1 VRRAPRVH
9 GGIVRGFVSSRD
21 DASAA
26 VETARPRHAPPRERG
41 ACVAQPHWSRGLL
54 PAAVVAA
61 VALGASA
68 NTLWNGFVYDDVQNV
83 LRNPWL
89 REPHRLG
96 EAFTHHAAAFDSQF
110 RTSFFRPLMHVIY
123 AAVIAAAG
131 FEAWAFHAVNLLA
144 HAAVSVCVY
153 ALLRRWTEAGNA
165 ARGRLDLALVG
176 ALVFAVHP
184 IHAEAVAWIAG
195 ITDLSYSCLGLA
207 GFLLLTREPVSR
219 RSVAF
224 GLTLL
229 FGAMLCKEPAIVL
242 AGVVG
247 VAMVARGDL
256 RTPLGRHH
264 AFRVVGGLAAI
275 AFTYLLLRGLALG
288 GMAGGDR
295 RVDVTA
301 VTGVATAIALLGTYF
316 VMLLAPTGLTPI
328 HDFRV
333 VTTLADAR
341 LWGGIAIL
349 SAVGGLVWMLRKRP
363 GALVGAALLVFPLLP
378 ATYVP
383 ALGEGLFAE
392 RYLYL
397 PLAGA
402 LLLAVVAVEELSR
415 WKKQP
420 SRPIAL
426 GARAAIAAV
435 LVACT
440 AATYTRNAVW
450 RNALTLW
457 SDAVEKT
464 PSSAAAHELLGFAQ
478 LTSGEPANAVET
490 LSRVLALD
498 PERVDAR
505 LNLGSAL
512 AAVGR
517 LDEAGIEIER
527 ALPFRPTTAEAYGV
541 LGYIRA
547 SQNRLDDAAWA
558 YGRALQLNPM
568 LADVHH
574 GLAIV
579 AANRGDLAVALVH
592 FQEAVRLDPGN
603 AMYHANLSRI
613 TQ

>member
-1 VRRAPRVH
+1 
-9 GGIVRGFVSSRD
+9 
-21 DASAA
+21 
-26 VETARPRHAPPRERG
+26 
-41 ACVAQPHWSRGLL
+41 
-54 PAAVVAA
+54 
-61 VALGASA
+61 
-68 NTLWNGFVYDDVQNV
+68 
-83 LRNPWL
+83 
-89 REPHRLG
+89 
-96 EAFTHHAAAFDSQF
+96 
-110 RTSFFRPLMHVIY
+110 
-123 AAVIAAAG
+123 
-131 FEAWAFHAVNLLA
+131 
-144 HAAVSVCVY
+144 
-153 ALLRRWTEAGNA
+153 
-165 ARGRLDLALVG
+165 
-176 ALVFAVHP
+176 
-184 IHAEAVAWIAG
+184 
-195 ITDLSYSCLGLA
+195 
-207 GFLLLTREPVSR
+207 
-219 RSVAF
+219 
-224 GLTLL
+224 
-229 FGAMLCKEPAIVL
+229 
-242 AGVVG
+242 
-247 VAMVARGDL
+247 
-256 RTPLGRHH
+256 
-264 AFRVVGGLAAI
+264 
-275 AFTYLLLRGLALG
+275 
-288 GMAGGDR
+288 
-295 RVDVTA
+295 
-301 VTGVATAIALLGTYF
+301 
-316 VMLLAPTGLTPI
+316 
-328 HDFRV
+328 
-333 VTTLADAR
+333 
-341 LWGGIAIL
+341 
-349 SAVGGLVWMLRKRP
+349 
-363 GALVGAALLVFPLLP
+363 
-378 ATYVP
+378 
-383 ALGEGLFAE
+383 
-392 RYLYL
+392 
-397 PLAGA
+397 
-402 LLLAVVAVEELSR
+402 VAVEELSR

-527 ALPFRPTTAEAYGV
+527 ALPFRPTAEAYGV

-603 AMYHANLSRI
+603 ATYHANLSLIRGEAD
-613 TQ
+613 TASRSRR

>member
-1 VRRAPRVH
+1 VTL
-9 GGIVRGFVSSRD
+9 GLSSD
-21 DASAA
+21 DAPTAPKA
-26 VETARPRHAPPRERG
+26 ARPRHAPSRERE
-41 ACVAQPHWSRGLL
+41 ACAVPTSARGLG
-54 PAAVVAA
+54 AAVLVAA
-61 VALGASA
+61 VALCTSA
-68 NTLWNGFVYDDVQNV
+68 NTVWNGFVYDDVQNV

-110 RTSFFRPLMHVIY
+110 QTSFYRPLMHVIY
-123 AAVIAAAG
+123 AAVVAVSG
-131 FEAWAFHAVNLLA
+131 FEPWAFHAVNLLV
-144 HAAVSVCVY
+144 HAAVSVGVY
-153 ALLRRWTEAGNA
+153 VLLRRWTRSGCG
-165 ARGRLDLALVG
+165 RGRLDLALVG

-184 IHAEAVAWIAG
+184 IHTEPVAWIAG

-207 GFLLLTREPVSR
+207 AFLFLTREPVSR
-219 RSVAF
+219 QSVAF
-224 GLTLL
+224 GLALL

-256 RTPLGRHH
+256 RTAPGRHH
-264 AFRVVGGLAAI
+264 ALRVFGGLAAI
-275 AFTYLLLRGLALG
+275 ALAYLVLRGVALG
-288 GMAGGDR
+288 GMMGGDR

-301 VTGVATAIALLGTYF
+301 VTGVATAIALLGTYY
-316 VMLLAPTGLTPI
+316 VKLLVPTGLTPI

-341 LWGGIAIL
+341 LWGGLAVL
-349 SAVGGLVWMLRKRP
+349 SAVGVLVWALRKRP
-363 GALVGAALLVFPLLP
+363 GALVGAALMVFPLVP

-402 LLLAVVAVEELSR
+402 LLLAVVAMEELSR
-415 WKKQP
+415 WKEP
-420 SRPIAL
+420 SRSVVL
-426 GARAAIAAV
+426 GARTALALA
-435 LVACT
+435 LVACA
-440 AATYTRNAVW
+440 AATYSRNAVW
-450 RNALTLW
+450 RDALTLW
-457 SDAVEKT
+457 SDAVAKV
-464 PSSAAAHELLGFAQ
+464 PDSATAHENLGFAQ
-478 LTSGEPANAVET
+478 LTSGDPANAVKS

-512 AAVGR
+512 AGLGR
-517 LDEAGIEIER
+517 LEEAGAEIER
-527 ALPFRPTTAEAYGV
+527 ALPFRSTTAEAYGV
-541 LGYIRA
+541 LGYVRA
-547 SQNRLDDAAWA
+547 SQNRLDEAAWA

-579 AANRGDLAVALVH
+579 AANRGDLAAALVH
-592 FQEAVRLDPGN
+592 FQEAVRLEPGN
-603 AMYHANLSRI
+603 ATFRANLSRI